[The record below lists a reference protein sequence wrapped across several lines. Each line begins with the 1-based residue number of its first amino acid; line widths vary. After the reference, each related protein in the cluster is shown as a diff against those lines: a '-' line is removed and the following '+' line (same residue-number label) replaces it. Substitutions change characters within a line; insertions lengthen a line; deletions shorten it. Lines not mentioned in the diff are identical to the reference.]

1 MSHTLLI
8 VAGEVFK
15 AKAEKKIKEDSD
27 RKNTTSA
34 SSADTMRNV
43 SFPAV
48 SVRWDV
54 SVCSLNHLM
63 VRSLDA
69 HTCGFI
75 VSVLPSRRACMKTS
89 NPVQKSNKT
98 IIK

>member
-8 VAGEVFK
+8 IAGEVFK
-15 AKAEKKIKEDSD
+15 AKAAKKIKEDSD

-34 SSADTMRNV
+34 SSADTMLNV
-43 SFPAV
+43 LFPGV

-63 VRSLDA
+63 VRPLDV

-75 VSVLPSRRACMKTS
+75 VSVFPSCRARMKTP